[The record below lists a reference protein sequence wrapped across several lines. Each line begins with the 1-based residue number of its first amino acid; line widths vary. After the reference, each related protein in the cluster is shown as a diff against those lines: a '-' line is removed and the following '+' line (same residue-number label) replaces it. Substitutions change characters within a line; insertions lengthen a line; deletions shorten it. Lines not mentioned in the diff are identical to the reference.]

1 MTPDELAKGIFAMGA
16 VMAAGLAEEVP
27 IPQLPPNPT
36 PDDILRVLLANQ
48 QKLKPL
54 MLAYMMATQGRM
66 ADKEKHRE
74 KAHEILEI
82 IFDKIAEHA
91 LACTKGLE

>member
-1 MTPDELAKGIFAMGA
+1 MSHNELAKSMFVMGA
-16 VMAAGLAEEVP
+16 TIAAGLAEDVP

-36 PDDILRVLLANQ
+36 PDDILRVLTANQ

-54 MLAYMMATQGRM
+54 MMAYMLATQGRM